1 MCKKNLIV
9 CLILFLLPVLTSA
22 ATIKELNS
30 VKMPFSLPAL
40 PYALNALAPA
50 IDQQTMELHHGKH
63 HRAYFDKLNSVLTD
77 KKYATLID
85 ILKNTSQLP
94 ASVRNNAG
102 GHWNHSFFWTIMTP
116 ESKESEISSKL
127 KREIEKS
134 FGSFASFKEKF
145 EAGAKDVFGSGWVW
159 LVKDA
164 DGKLKIL
171 TTANQDNPLMDI
183 SKETGTP
190 ILALDV
196 WEHAYY
202 LTYQN
207 RRADYITG
215 FWKVV
220 NWKQVFDYY
229 REK

>member
-1 MCKKNLIV
+1 
-9 CLILFLLPVLTSA
+9 
-22 ATIKELNS
+22 
-30 VKMPFSLPAL
+30 
-40 PYALNALAPA
+40 
-50 IDQQTMELHHGKH
+50 
-63 HRAYFDKLNSVLTD
+63 
-77 KKYATLID
+77 
-85 ILKNTSQLP
+85 
-94 ASVRNNAG
+94 
-102 GHWNHSFFWTIMTP
+102 MTP

-229 REK
+229 KEK

>member
-1 MCKKNLIV
+1 
-9 CLILFLLPVLTSA
+9 
-22 ATIKELNS
+22 
-30 VKMPFSLPAL
+30 MPFSLPAL

>member
-1 MCKKNLIV
+1 MFKKSLFI
-9 CLILFLLPVLTSA
+9 CLMLFLMPLLASA

-30 VKMPFSLPAL
+30 AKMPFTLPAL
-40 PYALNALAPA
+40 PYALNALVPV

-63 HRAYFDKLNSVLTD
+63 HRAYIDKLNSVLTD
-77 KKYATLID
+77 QKYSTLIE

-116 ESKESEISSKL
+116 ESKESQISPKL

-145 EAGAKDVFGSGWVW
+145 EAGAKEVFGSGWVW
-159 LVKDA
+159 LVKEA

-171 TTANQDNPLMDI
+171 TTAIQDNPLMDI
-183 SKETGTP
+183 AKETGTP

-202 LTYQN
+202 LNYQN
-207 RRADYITG
+207 RRAEYITG

-220 NWKQVFDYY
+220 NWKQVSDYY
-229 REK
+229 KEK